1 MNEEHA
7 MATLLTALAGQP
19 NCGKST
25 IFNMLTGARQHV
37 ANYPGVTVEKKSGSF
52 VCGETR
58 VELVDLPGTY
68 SLASWSP
75 EEMAARQFILDENP
89 DLIVAVLDASTLEK
103 SLYLCL
109 QLLEMQRPLMAALN
123 MTDVAEKR
131 GIHVDV
137 EALSQTLGVP
147 VIRTQASRGIG
158 RRELYDAITG
168 GKGVPGKGDF
178 VQYGELEA
186 VIGTIAKK
194 LPEDGGRGY
203 PIRWLAI
210 KLLEGDALAGEILAG
225 LEGGKEMARF
235 IEEQRESWQRGHDED
250 MVRHIAN
257 ARLARAREIAA
268 ACTRRE
274 EFVRSVTERVDAV
287 VCHKVL
293 GPIILV
299 GILFIF
305 YQASVTLGNYLA
317 AQAWPI
323 WGRLETLAAAILP
336 QQGFLEDPLLT
347 SLGNWIVKSITAVLN
362 YLPIF
367 VIMFALV
374 AILEDSGYMA
384 RIAFI
389 LDRVFH
395 RFGLHGQSTLPLIL
409 GGVYVGGCAIP
420 GVIATRAI
428 PDERARMATIMIVP
442 MMNCLAK
449 VPLYLLLV
457 GAFFSDHAGW
467 AMFFIGTVTL
477 LMGLIVAK
485 ILSLTLL
492 RGRKP
497 APFIIELPI
506 YHMPSVYGVARQTF
520 DRIWMFLRKI
530 GSVVVAVAVIIFV
543 LISFPNLSDE
553 RLAHYE
559 QQRKA
564 LEQQFMAAVE
574 KTSFAGQLSSDDIVP
589 LLLYQEALREEKR
602 GLSQDEANAVN
613 TRALKE
619 NSVYA
624 AIALRQGKDG
634 KALAGALRKIDGKRK
649 TLRREMRQE
658 RFEDSFLGRAGKAL
672 EGVTAGAGFTW
683 RINVALLSALAAKEN
698 SAATL
703 GAIYGLDGVSIGEGM
718 ASVSGFT
725 PLHALALM
733 LFMSLYPP
741 CVPAAIM
748 VKTQTFSTRW
758 MIFSILF
765 QMSVGLMVAT
775 LVFSG
780 GTWIGLSGFEAMW
793 AYYGLCLC
801 LLLVLAI
808 IPERGMADEPHI
820 RVYKEVSPTQPQ

>member
-1 MNEEHA
+1 MGHN
-7 MATLLTALAGQP
+7 LTVLAGQP

-25 IFNMLTGARQHV
+25 IFNMLTGARQYV
-37 ANYPGVTVEKKSGSF
+37 ANYPGVTVEKKAGSF
-52 VCGETR
+52 IRKDIR

-68 SLASWSP
+68 SLASWSA
-75 EEMAARQFILDENP
+75 EEVAARRFIVEEKP
-89 DLIVAVLDASTLEK
+89 DQIVAVLDASTLEK

-109 QLLEMQRPLMAALN
+109 QLLEMQRPTLAALN
-123 MTDVAEKR
+123 MLDVADKR
-131 GIHVDV
+131 GIQVNA
-137 EALSQTLGVP
+137 EALASALGIP
-147 VIRTQASRGIG
+147 VIPIQASRGRG
-158 RRELYDAITG
+158 KQALCDAIADCA
-168 GKGVPGKGDF
+168 GVAGKGDCVHYGDLEPVIEDLVRRLPPEG
-178 VQYGELEA
+178 VQ
-186 VIGTIAKK
+186 
-194 LPEDGGRGY
+194 GY
-203 PIRWLAI
+203 PARWFAI
-210 KLLEGDALAGEILAG
+210 KLLEKDELATDLLATIDAGGRLAELLRELGEDWERRYDKTLTQHIAH
-225 LEGGKEMARF
+225 ARF
-235 IEEQRESWQRGHDED
+235 
-250 MVRHIAN
+250 
-257 ARLARAREIAA
+257 ARAREIAST
-268 ACTRRE
+268 CVRRKA
-274 EFVRSVTERVDAV
+274 FITSTTEKVDAV
-287 VCHKVL
+287 VCHKIW
-293 GPIILV
+293 GPIILIA
-299 GILFIF
+299 ILFVF

-317 AQAWPI
+317 AQIWPV
-323 WGRLETLAAAILP
+323 WGKLELLAATILP
-336 QQGFLEDPLLT
+336 QPGFLEDSLLT
-347 SLGNWIVKSITAVLN
+347 SLGVWVVKSITAVLN

-389 LDRVFH
+389 LDRIFH

-428 PDERARMATIMIVP
+428 PDERARMATILIVP

-457 GAFFSDHAGW
+457 GAFFSSHAGW

-506 YHMPSVYGVARQTF
+506 YHRPSVYGVIRHTL

-543 LISFPNLSDE
+543 LISFPNLPVE
-553 RLAHYE
+553 RLAYYE
-559 QQRKA
+559 NQQTA
-564 LEQQFMAAVE
+564 LERQFMTAVE
-574 KTSFAGQLSSDDIVP
+574 KSAYKGQLEASDIVP
-589 LLLYQEALREEKR
+589 LLLYQESLREQKR
-602 GLSQDEANAVN
+602 GLTQEEANTVN
-613 TRALKE
+613 ARALEK
-619 NSVYA
+619 NPVYA

-634 KALAGALRKIDGKRK
+634 KALAGVLRQIDGKRK

-672 EGVTAGAGFTW
+672 ESVTAGAGFTW

-703 GAIYGLDGVSIGEGM
+703 GAIYGLDGSSVGKGM
-718 ASVSGFT
+718 AEVSGFT

-733 LFMSLYPP
+733 LFMALYPP

-748 VKTQTFSTRW
+748 VRTQTFSTRW
-758 MIFSILF
+758 MVFSIFF
-765 QMSVGLMVAT
+765 QMSIGLLVAT
-775 LVFSG
+775 LVFTG
-780 GTWIGLSGFEAMW
+780 GSWLGLSGVQAMW
-793 AYYGLCLC
+793 AYYGLCLG
-801 LLLVLAI
+801 LLLLLAL
-808 IPERGMADEPHI
+808 IPEKKPNGLTASRLQDDTATI
-820 RVYKEVSPTQPQ
+820 